1 MKTKH
6 KKKSPLNG
14 MVIRTGI
21 VLRRD
26 VGYIYA
32 CDPKKE
38 KNNIPHTNIF
48 RYKAGEFAQGACEYN
63 AVSVC
68 EIKRPNPGLVDLSE
82 PGWYS
87 FNTAAGMTTE
97 DIIENSSPPTKKRRI
112 SGFRSVVEIEGKAYA
127 VGYQGMVY
135 RLDKPKLWV
144 RIDDGLP
151 VNFDI
156 DAIQGFDESE
166 IYACGLNGGLWLY
179 DGKRWSQCELPTNV
193 NLTSVECAGDG
204 KVYVAGDEGVL
215 ICGRTDAWKVIDH
228 GETNEGIWDLQW
240 FKKKLYV
247 SANDCLYRLER
258 DELIPIDFGNDKQK
272 SYYQLSAAKGVMWSI
287 GEEDIMSFDGK
298 HWTRI
303 V

>member
-1 MKTKH
+1 MIKA
-6 KKKSPLNG
+6 PLSKLA
-14 MVIRTGI
+14 IRTAI
-21 VLRRD
+21 TVQPD
-26 VGYIYA
+26 IGYIYA
-32 CDPKKE
+32 CDPRKE
-38 KNNIPHTNIF
+38 EKGTPHTYIF
-48 RYKAGEFAQGACEYN
+48 KWKAGDFARVECDYNVHSACI
-63 AVSVC
+63 
-68 EIKRPNPGLVDLSE
+68 IKAPEGGRVIISE
-82 PGWYS
+82 PGYYAVETRKGV
-87 FNTAAGMTTE
+87 FGG
-97 DIIENSSPPTKKRRI
+97 DIIEESQPTSSTKRVG
-112 SGFRSVVEIEGKAYA
+112 GFRSVVEIEGKAYA

-151 VNFDI
+151 GSFDI

-166 IYACGLNGGLWLY
+166 IYACGLNGELWLY
-179 DGKRWSQCELPTNV
+179 NGKRWSQCELPTDA

-204 KVYVAGDEGVL
+204 KVYVAGDKGVL

-228 GETNEGIWDLQW
+228 GETDEGIWDLQW

-258 DELIPIDFGNDKQK
+258 DQLIPIDFGKDKQK
-272 SYYQLSAAKGVMWSI
+272 SFYQLSAAKGVMWSI

-298 HWTRI
+298 QWTRI